1 MSIVPTDHVI
11 QPGQPFEV
19 EFDLP
24 LGAGVG
30 LWTPDSRGHRT
41 LPPDW
46 AQRTTTS
53 LVQSAPVVVL
63 HDAAGTALWGIA
75 CSEIVGQVTVRG
87 GVSEEHKSVRL
98 WFSVAASPSQRTL
111 TIGRIDR
118 PAALASTIAE
128 LADWLDRTQQVS
140 PMPRPAAATEPVFS
154 TWYTYTQDVNHD
166 NVLAEGRL
174 AAELGCGTMFI
185 DDGWQVG
192 GHGRGYAMCGQWT
205 PDTDK
210 FPDLRTTVD
219 DLRALGLDTV
229 IWVAPLLLG
238 MDSPLVETMGRFAP
252 EGNERDRMWTLDPR
266 HREVRDFVA
275 DTCARIVADFGVAG
289 LKIDFLNNAMAYA
302 GTPSTGD
309 VDDVGEAMRQMLAQ
323 VRWRLAEVGLPAPI
337 MEFRQPYV
345 SPAITAFG
353 NCIRVGDCPADA
365 VVNRQGSLDLRLFL
379 SSATADTGAVVHAD
393 PLMWA
398 RDGGAVAVA
407 QQFQSTFFSVPQ
419 VSMPLA
425 SLDEEQRASVAH
437 HLALWRA
444 WRDVALFG
452 GLRVEGSELGYTQA
466 VASLGGRAVAA
477 VFRPELLD
485 LTGVDAQS
493 LLVLNASPRAGVH
506 LVGSDDWRVE
516 SVTTASGAEAD
527 PSAPVPAYGAV
538 VFTRR

>member
-1 MSIVPTDHVI
+1 MITETHTLE
-11 QPGQPFEV
+11 PGQPFEFEV
-19 EFDLP
+19 ELP

-30 LWTPDSRGHRT
+30 FWTPDSRGHRT

-46 AQRTTTS
+46 AHRTTTS

-75 CSEIVGQVTVRG
+75 CSEVVGQVQVRG

-98 WFSVAASPSQRTL
+98 WFSVAPSQQARSL
-111 TIGRIDR
+111 TIGRVDA
-118 PAALASTIAE
+118 PAPLADTVAE
-128 LADWLDRTQQVS
+128 LAAWLGQANQVAS
-140 PMPRPAAATEPVFS
+140 MARPATATEPVFS

-174 AAELGCGTMFI
+174 AAELGCGSLFI

-192 GHGRGYAMCGQWT
+192 GHGRGYAMCGEWT
-205 PDTDK
+205 PDTAK
-210 FPDLRTTVD
+210 FPDLRATVD
-219 DLRALGLDTV
+219 DLRALGLETV

-252 EGNERDRMWTLDPR
+252 EANERNRMWILDPR
-266 HREVRDFVA
+266 HPQVRQFVA
-275 DTCARIVADFGVAG
+275 DTCARIVTDFGVAG
-289 LKIDFLNNAMAYA
+289 LKIDFLNDAMVYA
-302 GTPSTGD
+302 DTPSTGD
-309 VDDVGEAMRQMLAQ
+309 IDDVGEAMRQMLAQ
-323 VRWRLAEVGLPAPI
+323 VRQGLTDASLPDPVI
-337 MEFRQPYV
+337 EFRQPYV

-379 SSATADTGAVVHAD
+379 APADERQGAVVHAD

-425 SLDEEQRASVAH
+425 SLDTVQRSAVAH
-437 HLALWRA
+437 HLELWRA

-452 GLRVEGSELGYTQA
+452 RPQVQGSELGYTQA
-466 VASLGGRAVAA
+466 SATLDRRSVVAVW
-477 VFRPELLD
+477 RPELVD
-485 LTGVDAQS
+485 LGTLAADEV
-493 LLVLNASPRAGVH
+493 LVLNGSPRDGVQ
-506 LVGSDDWRVE
+506 LVGGEQWRVTA
-516 SVTTASGAEAD
+516 VTDASGAARPVAD
-527 PSAPVPAYGAV
+527 PIPAYGSAV
-538 VFTRR
+538 LARA